1 MARGDG
7 LKVLGMFLFQAGLSW
22 LSSVREDLPRGILHA
37 LLSERYALVQ
47 SYPGRKRLRKF

>member
-1 MARGDG
+1 MARGEG